1 MEPSTEPRMVGSTTA
16 PGKAEDVA
24 SSTAC
29 PLVLAH
35 LSKRLFPPGRE
46 RRPSPAKRAPRSES
60 WGTPAT
66 AVTLSGT
73 TYLTATVPADA
84 LTGSVTVTTG
94 ATALTSTKTFKV
106 LPTITSIPASG
117 SVGTPVVIDGTGLTQ
132 T

>member
-1 MEPSTEPRMVGSTTA
+1 VKFG
-16 PGKAEDVA
+16 
-24 SSTAC
+24 
-29 PLVLAH
+29 
-35 LSKRLFPPGRE
+35 
-46 RRPSPAKRAPRSES
+46 
-60 WGTPAT
+60 GTPAT

-132 T
+132 TTIVKFDGVKAAHYTVSSDTQVTAVVPTGAKTGKIAVTTAGGSASSKTSFTVN